1 MDPRFHPAQAALAA
15 GDLQSL
21 AALFAADP
29 DLATAVSSRS
39 HPTLL
44 QCLVLTMP
52 PVDNL
57 EALIAFLADHGAEVS
72 GPLIAASGMN
82 NVRAI
87 AKLLDRGA
95 CIDGNGHWSPLGG
108 ASLLREPGFGLAAA
122 SARGSRVEPPHSR
135 RTWRHEDSRV
145 VLRRDGGLDPGG
157 W

>member
-1 MDPRFHPAQAALAA
+1 MDPRFQPAQSALAT
-15 GDLQSL
+15 GDLPAL

-57 EALIAFLADHGAEVS
+57 EALIDFLADHGAELS

-95 CIDGNGHWSPLGG
+95 RIDGNGHWSPLEELSTSGIRIRCRCCW
-108 ASLLREPGFGLAAA
+108 REGHPCRT
-122 SARGSRVEPPHSR
+122 SAPP
-135 RTWRHEDSRV
+135 RHLET
-145 VLRRDGGLDPGG
+145 
-157 W
+157 